1 MTTPTT
7 PKPGFL
13 SKLGTI
19 EFLEMLGLGLLVS
32 LFSSL
37 NATEPIG
44 PSNVLAGWVFIQ
56 GAILLAWGS
65 YNLFIRLAR
74 AGGSKVDVG
83 LWIIATA
90 ATASATFWIWTV
102 LDINRLIVS
111 KIFYRGAAPVEYAWS
126 SKSKLRRKEW
136 EAANH

>member
-13 SKLGTI
+13 SKLGAI

-32 LFSSL
+32 LFGSL